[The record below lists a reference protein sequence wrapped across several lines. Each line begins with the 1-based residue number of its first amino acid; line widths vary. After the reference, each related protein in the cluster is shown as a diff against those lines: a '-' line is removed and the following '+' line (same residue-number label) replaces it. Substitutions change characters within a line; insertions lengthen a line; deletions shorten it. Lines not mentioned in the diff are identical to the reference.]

1 MVFARREVGALT
13 RALQRCLPRR
23 APSFERDPVARCL
36 LAVAFGAASNADA
49 ASVRTRCDAAR
60 TTQPSD
66 KRTCARSTKR
76 RGVAVAECIGARVQE
91 GRASKEDAAGV
102 AEARN
107 DDGLC
112 GGTLER
118 SFRSV

>member
-23 APSFERDPVARCL
+23 VPSFERDTLARCF

-76 RGVAVAECIGARVQE
+76 RGVAVAEGIGARVQE

-107 DDGLC
+107 DDRLC
-112 GGTLER
+112 GGALE
-118 SFRSV
+118 